1 MIDNL
6 LKEGGGIL
14 RRLPSAAMAIMLAVT
29 LAIPQGLAL
38 ADPAPVSEDVEAFG
52 HANSEAQPVIS
63 ESNTSTEMADKGDGL
78 EQEVTPDQETQPDNP
93 KEENPV
99 SKEPDEDS
107 ESIKNEASDVEE
119 EAEQPVDPL
128 LLASQ
133 APPVMG
139 SIARDLSTIS
149 GTASMVCLNPGPT
162 NDHYNRFGITMP
174 DGQYLIGHCMDYGQA
189 APADGTYNFTGV
201 WDSGARAYNVTL
213 DTTGANKNPGSLAPY
228 PCQRV
233 GNFYW
238 TPKGSVELY
247 KSSTKPDMT
256 NGNPVYSLSGAKY
269 DVYRSND
276 DGYVLTLTTN
286 ASGYASASGL
296 PYGNYYCVESQPP
309 TGFFKDTSRH
319 YFDVSGNAVIRASD
333 VPYDDPVGALLHK
346 ADPLTGGTAQGG
358 GTLGGA
364 EFTVKYYA
372 GYYSSDPAAQGISP
386 MRTWVMR
393 TDSDGFCY
401 FDSSY
406 VVSGDPFYIGAAGT
420 PTFPLGT
427 VTVQETKAP
436 EGYVLSSAA
445 RPNDVFVQR
454 ITMSGIEGNPA
465 EVWNEHQFLDDS
477 IRGGVKTTKL
487 DGYYQSATAQ
497 GDGTMQGA
505 TFAIKNASENPVV
518 VGGVTYEPGKDVATI
533 TSGADGVAQT
543 ASDLLPYGTYE
554 LRETVPPEGYLL
566 SDEVWRFEIREDGVV
581 VEATTEQ
588 SIDNQ
593 VIRGGVK
600 TAKLDHQ
607 SQTSVPQGSAS
618 VEGAVF
624 AIKSVSANPVLVD
637 GIVYEPGKD
646 VATITSGADGVA
658 QTASDL
664 LPYGTY
670 ELRETVPP
678 EGYLLSDEVWRFEI
692 REDGKVV
699 EATTEQA
706 IDDQVK
712 AAECFIIKVG
722 TKIGDDVTEG
732 DKADAIPLPGVEFSI
747 YASKDFV
754 DNGDGTYTVRDGAAP
769 YATIVTDENGIA
781 DTSYN
786 PRPDDQHGALPYDDY
801 LVIETGPKPN
811 YDPIEPFTFSARED
825 KKVYHFF
832 ANNTYVT
839 AGVELVKVD
848 AESGLPVLVAGT
860 QLQVLDASKTP
871 IVWHETYPEAIS
883 YDTLTVGDTGRV
895 YLPQKLNA
903 GSYYLREVSAPE
915 GYLLGHADVPFT
927 VSTTT
932 DWDDP
937 LVVEYANMPQKGSV
951 KAMKVD
957 AETGEP
963 VPAAGIEFDLVAAS
977 DIKTGDGV
985 VHVPAGEIAAHIVTA
1000 ADGTATAEDL
1010 YLGSYRI
1017 VETLAPDGYVLNGE
1031 PVDVTLSYAGQ
1042 EVEAAYAE
1050 SEFGD
1055 VPQKGIIEAHKVDA
1069 ESGLPV
1075 AVPGIEFR
1083 VTAAADVVTPDGTVR
1098 AHEGD
1103 VVAEVVTGDDG
1114 KAETPELYLGRYE
1127 VEETLAPDGY
1137 VLNGEPVDVTLSYAG
1152 QEVAVTRAGAVVED
1166 APQKGVIE
1174 IVKTDEADG
1183 RAVPGAV
1190 YEVTAAADI
1199 VTPDGTVHASSGDV
1213 VATVTTGD
1221 DGKAETDELYLGDY
1235 NVRET
1240 ATPDGWA
1247 IDHETHMV
1255 ELSYAGQEVKV
1266 TRTVLETADAPTT
1279 FILLKKAELIDG
1291 ELVDY
1296 AGSEWHVWA
1305 EDAAGEIAYDA
1316 TATTGEDGNFVL
1328 ERIPHGD
1335 GLAYYCQETKTGD
1348 DYILDPEVYEFSVD
1362 EEGLIAGEPA
1372 YVFLNTNYHKRIIE
1386 AHKVDQDTGEPVG
1399 KTGFGLYRWI
1409 GEGEPDPTFG
1419 GRQGFHG
1426 VFADD
1431 PDGEV
1436 DGSLW
1441 EMVAEGTTDDMGAVI
1456 FEGLEFGWYMMVEAV
1471 PNPDYAEW
1479 WESAG
1484 STWGRY
1490 LFKADKDSD
1499 VRQTQTYG
1507 NMAISLECNVSKATI
1522 DRTSAAFQS
1531 DERAPVRVDN
1541 VGKER
1546 YRYDVAFDAGSTN
1559 VRADQ
1564 YAVVDPCEFVNLG
1577 IRLDTL
1583 VTPAAYGD
1591 TDGLVNVWYRTN
1603 MTDTSAVY
1611 STASATAGNPPNQM
1625 ADGTDRIGTVG
1636 WRLWREGV
1644 AAGARTRLDV
1654 DGLGLAAGEYVTGIM
1669 LEYGSVEVGFR
1680 TLQDMSYLVY
1690 ATEPLDNSNGE
1701 VVIPNSVTSHITR
1714 NWRDGQ
1720 GLYDDAHDNVIT
1732 RVIDTF
1738 GFASSY
1744 HGFSTGTAGNGG
1756 ALTATGD
1763 RVPALEG
1770 VAMLLAAVAAV
1781 LLGIWATRR
1790 EEGEGA

>member
-1 MIDNL
+1 M
-6 LKEGGGIL
+6 
-14 RRLPSAAMAIMLAVT
+14 
-29 LAIPQGLAL
+29 
-38 ADPAPVSEDVEAFG
+38 
-52 HANSEAQPVIS
+52 
-63 ESNTSTEMADKGDGL
+63 
-78 EQEVTPDQETQPDNP
+78 
-93 KEENPV
+93 
-99 SKEPDEDS
+99 
-107 ESIKNEASDVEE
+107 
-119 EAEQPVDPL
+119 
-128 LLASQ
+128 
-133 APPVMG
+133 
-139 SIARDLSTIS
+139 
-149 GTASMVCLNPGPT
+149 
-162 NDHYNRFGITMP
+162 
-174 DGQYLIGHCMDYGQA
+174 
-189 APADGTYNFTGV
+189 
-201 WDSGARAYNVTL
+201 
-213 DTTGANKNPGSLAPY
+213 
-228 PCQRV
+228 
-233 GNFYW
+233 
-238 TPKGSVELY
+238 
-247 KSSTKPDMT
+247 
-256 NGNPVYSLSGAKY
+256 
-269 DVYRSND
+269 
-276 DGYVLTLTTN
+276 
-286 ASGYASASGL
+286 
-296 PYGNYYCVESQPP
+296 
-309 TGFFKDTSRH
+309 
-319 YFDVSGNAVIRASD
+319 
-333 VPYDDPVGALLHK
+333 
-346 ADPLTGGTAQGG
+346 
-358 GTLGGA
+358 
-364 EFTVKYYA
+364 
-372 GYYSSDPAAQGISP
+372 
-386 MRTWVMR
+386 
-393 TDSDGFCY
+393 
-401 FDSSY
+401 
-406 VVSGDPFYIGAAGT
+406 
-420 PTFPLGT
+420 
-427 VTVQETKAP
+427 
-436 EGYVLSSAA
+436 
-445 RPNDVFVQR
+445 
-454 ITMSGIEGNPA
+454 
-465 EVWNEHQFLDDS
+465 
-477 IRGGVKTTKL
+477 
-487 DGYYQSATAQ
+487 
-497 GDGTMQGA
+497 
-505 TFAIKNASENPVV
+505 
-518 VGGVTYEPGKDVATI
+518 
-533 TSGADGVAQT
+533 
-543 ASDLLPYGTYE
+543 
-554 LRETVPPEGYLL
+554 
-566 SDEVWRFEIREDGVV
+566 V

-1042 EVEAAYAE
+1042 EV
-1050 SEFGD
+1050 
-1055 VPQKGIIEAHKVDA
+1055 
-1069 ESGLPV
+1069 
-1075 AVPGIEFR
+1075 
-1083 VTAAADVVTPDGTVR
+1083 
-1098 AHEGD
+1098 
-1103 VVAEVVTGDDG
+1103 
-1114 KAETPELYLGRYE
+1114 
-1127 VEETLAPDGY
+1127 
-1137 VLNGEPVDVTLSYAG
+1137 
-1152 QEVAVTRAGAVVED
+1152 AVTRAGAVVED

-1316 TATTGEDGNFVL
+1316 TATTGEDGSFVL

>member
-1 MIDNL
+1 M
-6 LKEGGGIL
+6 
-14 RRLPSAAMAIMLAVT
+14 
-29 LAIPQGLAL
+29 
-38 ADPAPVSEDVEAFG
+38 
-52 HANSEAQPVIS
+52 
-63 ESNTSTEMADKGDGL
+63 
-78 EQEVTPDQETQPDNP
+78 
-93 KEENPV
+93 

-213 DTTGANKNPGSLAPY
+213 DTAGANKNPGSLAPY

-296 PYGNYYCVESQPP
+296 PYGSYYCVESQPP

-319 YFDVSGNAVIRASD
+319 YFDVSGNAVIRVSD

-505 TFAIKNASENPVV
+505 TFAIKNASGNPVV
-518 VGGVTYEPGKDVATI
+518 VGGVT
-533 TSGADGVAQT
+533 
-543 ASDLLPYGTYE
+543 
-554 LRETVPPEGYLL
+554 
-566 SDEVWRFEIREDGVV
+566 
-581 VEATTEQ
+581 
-588 SIDNQ
+588 
-593 VIRGGVK
+593 
-600 TAKLDHQ
+600 
-607 SQTSVPQGSAS
+607 
-618 VEGAVF
+618 
-624 AIKSVSANPVLVD
+624 
-637 GIVYEPGKD
+637 YEPGKD

-937 LVVEYANMPQKGSV
+937 LVVEYSNMPQKGSV

-1017 VETLAPDGYVLNGE
+1017 VETLAPEGYVLNGE

-1055 VPQKGIIEAHKVDA
+1055 VPQKGVIDVTKVDA

-1083 VTAAADVVTPDGTVR
+1083 VTAADDVVTPDGTVR

-1137 VLNGEPVDVTLSYAG
+1137 VLNTEPVEVELSYAG

-1221 DGKAETDELYLGDY
+1221 DGRAETDELYLGDY

-1305 EDAAGEIAYDA
+1305 EDATGEIAYDA
-1316 TATTGEDGNFVL
+1316 TATTGEDGSFVL

-1372 YVFLNTNYHKRIIE
+1372 YVLLNTNYHKRIIE
-1386 AHKVDQDTGEPVG
+1386 AHKVDQDTGAPVG

-1426 VFADD
+1426 VFAED

-1456 FEGLEFGWYMMVEAV
+1456 FEGLEFGWYMMVEVV

-1546 YRYDVAFDAGSTN
+1546 YRYDVAFDSGSTN

-1744 HGFSTGTAGNGG
+1744 HGISTGTAGNGG

>member
-213 DTTGANKNPGSLAPY
+213 DTAGANKNPGSLAPY

-296 PYGNYYCVESQPP
+296 PYGSYYCVESQPP

-505 TFAIKNASENPVV
+505 TFAIKNASGNPVV
-518 VGGVTYEPGKDVATI
+518 VGGVT
-533 TSGADGVAQT
+533 
-543 ASDLLPYGTYE
+543 
-554 LRETVPPEGYLL
+554 
-566 SDEVWRFEIREDGVV
+566 
-581 VEATTEQ
+581 
-588 SIDNQ
+588 
-593 VIRGGVK
+593 
-600 TAKLDHQ
+600 
-607 SQTSVPQGSAS
+607 
-618 VEGAVF
+618 
-624 AIKSVSANPVLVD
+624 
-637 GIVYEPGKD
+637 YEPGKD

-937 LVVEYANMPQKGSV
+937 LVVEYSNMPQKGSV

-1017 VETLAPDGYVLNGE
+1017 VETLAPEGYVLNGE

-1137 VLNGEPVDVTLSYAG
+1137 VLNTEPVEVELSYAG

-1221 DGKAETDELYLGDY
+1221 DGRAETDELYLGDY

-1305 EDAAGEIAYDA
+1305 EDATGEIAYDA
-1316 TATTGEDGNFVL
+1316 TATTGEDGSFVL

-1372 YVFLNTNYHKRIIE
+1372 YVLLNTNYHKRIIE
-1386 AHKVDQDTGEPVG
+1386 AHKVDQDTGAPVG

-1426 VFADD
+1426 VFAED

-1546 YRYDVAFDAGSTN
+1546 YRYDVAFDSGSTN

>member
-454 ITMSGIEGNPA
+454 LTMSGIEGNPA

-1017 VETLAPDGYVLNGE
+1017 VETLAPE
-1031 PVDVTLSYAGQ
+1031 
-1042 EVEAAYAE
+1042 
-1050 SEFGD
+1050 
-1055 VPQKGIIEAHKVDA
+1055 
-1069 ESGLPV
+1069 
-1075 AVPGIEFR
+1075 
-1083 VTAAADVVTPDGTVR
+1083 
-1098 AHEGD
+1098 
-1103 VVAEVVTGDDG
+1103 
-1114 KAETPELYLGRYE
+1114 
-1127 VEETLAPDGY
+1127 GY

-1316 TATTGEDGNFVL
+1316 TATTGEDGSFVL

>member
-1 MIDNL
+1 
-6 LKEGGGIL
+6 
-14 RRLPSAAMAIMLAVT
+14 
-29 LAIPQGLAL
+29 
-38 ADPAPVSEDVEAFG
+38 
-52 HANSEAQPVIS
+52 
-63 ESNTSTEMADKGDGL
+63 
-78 EQEVTPDQETQPDNP
+78 
-93 KEENPV
+93 
-99 SKEPDEDS
+99 
-107 ESIKNEASDVEE
+107 
-119 EAEQPVDPL
+119 
-128 LLASQ
+128 
-133 APPVMG
+133 
-139 SIARDLSTIS
+139 
-149 GTASMVCLNPGPT
+149 
-162 NDHYNRFGITMP
+162 
-174 DGQYLIGHCMDYGQA
+174 
-189 APADGTYNFTGV
+189 
-201 WDSGARAYNVTL
+201 
-213 DTTGANKNPGSLAPY
+213 
-228 PCQRV
+228 
-233 GNFYW
+233 
-238 TPKGSVELY
+238 
-247 KSSTKPDMT
+247 
-256 NGNPVYSLSGAKY
+256 
-269 DVYRSND
+269 
-276 DGYVLTLTTN
+276 
-286 ASGYASASGL
+286 
-296 PYGNYYCVESQPP
+296 
-309 TGFFKDTSRH
+309 
-319 YFDVSGNAVIRASD
+319 
-333 VPYDDPVGALLHK
+333 
-346 ADPLTGGTAQGG
+346 
-358 GTLGGA
+358 
-364 EFTVKYYA
+364 
-372 GYYSSDPAAQGISP
+372 

-518 VGGVTYEPGKDVATI
+518 VGGVT
-533 TSGADGVAQT
+533 
-543 ASDLLPYGTYE
+543 
-554 LRETVPPEGYLL
+554 
-566 SDEVWRFEIREDGVV
+566 
-581 VEATTEQ
+581 
-588 SIDNQ
+588 
-593 VIRGGVK
+593 
-600 TAKLDHQ
+600 
-607 SQTSVPQGSAS
+607 
-618 VEGAVF
+618 
-624 AIKSVSANPVLVD
+624 
-637 GIVYEPGKD
+637 YEPGKD

-1042 EVEAAYAE
+1042 EV
-1050 SEFGD
+1050 
-1055 VPQKGIIEAHKVDA
+1055 
-1069 ESGLPV
+1069 
-1075 AVPGIEFR
+1075 
-1083 VTAAADVVTPDGTVR
+1083 
-1098 AHEGD
+1098 
-1103 VVAEVVTGDDG
+1103 
-1114 KAETPELYLGRYE
+1114 
-1127 VEETLAPDGY
+1127 
-1137 VLNGEPVDVTLSYAG
+1137 
-1152 QEVAVTRAGAVVED
+1152 AVTRAGAVVED

-1316 TATTGEDGNFVL
+1316 TATTGEDGSFVL

>member
-213 DTTGANKNPGSLAPY
+213 DTAGANKNPGSLAPY

-296 PYGNYYCVESQPP
+296 PYGSYYCVESQPP

-319 YFDVSGNAVIRASD
+319 YFDVSGNAVIRVSD

-505 TFAIKNASENPVV
+505 TFAIKNASGNPVV

-566 SDEVWRFEIREDGVV
+566 SDEVWRFEIREDGV
-581 VEATTEQ
+581 
-588 SIDNQ
+588 
-593 VIRGGVK
+593 
-600 TAKLDHQ
+600 
-607 SQTSVPQGSAS
+607 
-618 VEGAVF
+618 
-624 AIKSVSANPVLVD
+624 
-637 GIVYEPGKD
+637 
-646 VATITSGADGVA
+646 
-658 QTASDL
+658 
-664 LPYGTY
+664 
-670 ELRETVPP
+670 
-678 EGYLLSDEVWRFEI
+678 
-692 REDGKVV
+692 VV

-937 LVVEYANMPQKGSV
+937 LVVEYSNMPQKGSV

-1017 VETLAPDGYVLNGE
+1017 VETLAPEGYVLNGE

-1055 VPQKGIIEAHKVDA
+1055 VPQKGVIDVTKVDA

-1083 VTAAADVVTPDGTVR
+1083 VTAADDVVTPDGTVR

-1137 VLNGEPVDVTLSYAG
+1137 VLNTEPVEVELSYAG

-1221 DGKAETDELYLGDY
+1221 DGRAETDELYLGDY

-1305 EDAAGEIAYDA
+1305 EDATGEIAYDA
-1316 TATTGEDGNFVL
+1316 TATTGEDGSFVL

-1372 YVFLNTNYHKRIIE
+1372 YVLLNTNYHKRIIE
-1386 AHKVDQDTGEPVG
+1386 AHKVDQDTGAPVG

-1426 VFADD
+1426 VFAED

-1456 FEGLEFGWYMMVEAV
+1456 FEGLEFGWYMMVEVV

-1546 YRYDVAFDAGSTN
+1546 YRYDVAFDSGSTN

-1744 HGFSTGTAGNGG
+1744 HGISTGTAGNGG

>member
-296 PYGNYYCVESQPP
+296 PYGSYYCVESQPP

-518 VGGVTYEPGKDVATI
+518 VGGVT
-533 TSGADGVAQT
+533 
-543 ASDLLPYGTYE
+543 
-554 LRETVPPEGYLL
+554 
-566 SDEVWRFEIREDGVV
+566 
-581 VEATTEQ
+581 
-588 SIDNQ
+588 
-593 VIRGGVK
+593 
-600 TAKLDHQ
+600 
-607 SQTSVPQGSAS
+607 
-618 VEGAVF
+618 
-624 AIKSVSANPVLVD
+624 
-637 GIVYEPGKD
+637 YEPGKD

-1017 VETLAPDGYVLNGE
+1017 VETLAPEGYVLNGE

-1137 VLNGEPVDVTLSYAG
+1137 VLNTEPVDVTLSYAG

-1235 NVRET
+1235 NVLET

-1316 TATTGEDGNFVL
+1316 TATTGEDGSFVL
-1328 ERIPHGD
+1328 ERIPQGD

-1426 VFADD
+1426 VFAED

-1546 YRYDVAFDAGSTN
+1546 YRYDVAFDSGSTN

>member
-1 MIDNL
+1 M
-6 LKEGGGIL
+6 
-14 RRLPSAAMAIMLAVT
+14 
-29 LAIPQGLAL
+29 
-38 ADPAPVSEDVEAFG
+38 
-52 HANSEAQPVIS
+52 
-63 ESNTSTEMADKGDGL
+63 
-78 EQEVTPDQETQPDNP
+78 
-93 KEENPV
+93 
-99 SKEPDEDS
+99 
-107 ESIKNEASDVEE
+107 
-119 EAEQPVDPL
+119 
-128 LLASQ
+128 
-133 APPVMG
+133 
-139 SIARDLSTIS
+139 
-149 GTASMVCLNPGPT
+149 
-162 NDHYNRFGITMP
+162 
-174 DGQYLIGHCMDYGQA
+174 
-189 APADGTYNFTGV
+189 
-201 WDSGARAYNVTL
+201 
-213 DTTGANKNPGSLAPY
+213 
-228 PCQRV
+228 
-233 GNFYW
+233 
-238 TPKGSVELY
+238 
-247 KSSTKPDMT
+247 
-256 NGNPVYSLSGAKY
+256 
-269 DVYRSND
+269 
-276 DGYVLTLTTN
+276 
-286 ASGYASASGL
+286 
-296 PYGNYYCVESQPP
+296 
-309 TGFFKDTSRH
+309 
-319 YFDVSGNAVIRASD
+319 
-333 VPYDDPVGALLHK
+333 
-346 ADPLTGGTAQGG
+346 
-358 GTLGGA
+358 
-364 EFTVKYYA
+364 
-372 GYYSSDPAAQGISP
+372 
-386 MRTWVMR
+386 
-393 TDSDGFCY
+393 
-401 FDSSY
+401 
-406 VVSGDPFYIGAAGT
+406 
-420 PTFPLGT
+420 
-427 VTVQETKAP
+427 
-436 EGYVLSSAA
+436 
-445 RPNDVFVQR
+445 
-454 ITMSGIEGNPA
+454 
-465 EVWNEHQFLDDS
+465 
-477 IRGGVKTTKL
+477 
-487 DGYYQSATAQ
+487 
-497 GDGTMQGA
+497 
-505 TFAIKNASENPVV
+505 
-518 VGGVTYEPGKDVATI
+518 
-533 TSGADGVAQT
+533 
-543 ASDLLPYGTYE
+543 
-554 LRETVPPEGYLL
+554 
-566 SDEVWRFEIREDGVV
+566 V

-1042 EVEAAYAE
+1042 EV
-1050 SEFGD
+1050 
-1055 VPQKGIIEAHKVDA
+1055 
-1069 ESGLPV
+1069 
-1075 AVPGIEFR
+1075 
-1083 VTAAADVVTPDGTVR
+1083 
-1098 AHEGD
+1098 
-1103 VVAEVVTGDDG
+1103 
-1114 KAETPELYLGRYE
+1114 
-1127 VEETLAPDGY
+1127 
-1137 VLNGEPVDVTLSYAG
+1137 
-1152 QEVAVTRAGAVVED
+1152 AVTRAGAVVED

-1316 TATTGEDGNFVL
+1316 TATTGEDGSFVL

-1680 TLQDMSYLVY
+1680 TLQDMRYLVY

>member
-566 SDEVWRFEIREDGVV
+566 SDEVWRFEIREDG
-581 VEATTEQ
+581 
-588 SIDNQ
+588 
-593 VIRGGVK
+593 
-600 TAKLDHQ
+600 
-607 SQTSVPQGSAS
+607 
-618 VEGAVF
+618 
-624 AIKSVSANPVLVD
+624 
-637 GIVYEPGKD
+637 
-646 VATITSGADGVA
+646 
-658 QTASDL
+658 
-664 LPYGTY
+664 
-670 ELRETVPP
+670 
-678 EGYLLSDEVWRFEI
+678 
-692 REDGKVV
+692 KVV

-1017 VETLAPDGYVLNGE
+1017 VETLAPEGYVLNGE

-1075 AVPGIEFR
+1075 AGPGIEFR

-1316 TATTGEDGNFVL
+1316 TATTGEDGSFVL

>member
-566 SDEVWRFEIREDGVV
+566 SDEVWRFEIREDG
-581 VEATTEQ
+581 
-588 SIDNQ
+588 
-593 VIRGGVK
+593 
-600 TAKLDHQ
+600 
-607 SQTSVPQGSAS
+607 
-618 VEGAVF
+618 
-624 AIKSVSANPVLVD
+624 
-637 GIVYEPGKD
+637 
-646 VATITSGADGVA
+646 
-658 QTASDL
+658 
-664 LPYGTY
+664 
-670 ELRETVPP
+670 
-678 EGYLLSDEVWRFEI
+678 
-692 REDGKVV
+692 KVV
-699 EATTEQA
+699 EAPTEQA

-1017 VETLAPDGYVLNGE
+1017 VETLAPEGYVLNGE

-1316 TATTGEDGNFVL
+1316 TATTGEDGSFVL

>member
-38 ADPAPVSEDVEAFG
+38 ADPAPVSEDVEACG

-566 SDEVWRFEIREDGVV
+566 SDEVWRFEIREDG
-581 VEATTEQ
+581 
-588 SIDNQ
+588 
-593 VIRGGVK
+593 
-600 TAKLDHQ
+600 
-607 SQTSVPQGSAS
+607 
-618 VEGAVF
+618 
-624 AIKSVSANPVLVD
+624 
-637 GIVYEPGKD
+637 
-646 VATITSGADGVA
+646 
-658 QTASDL
+658 
-664 LPYGTY
+664 
-670 ELRETVPP
+670 
-678 EGYLLSDEVWRFEI
+678 
-692 REDGKVV
+692 KVV

-1017 VETLAPDGYVLNGE
+1017 VETLAPE
-1031 PVDVTLSYAGQ
+1031 
-1042 EVEAAYAE
+1042 
-1050 SEFGD
+1050 
-1055 VPQKGIIEAHKVDA
+1055 
-1069 ESGLPV
+1069 
-1075 AVPGIEFR
+1075 
-1083 VTAAADVVTPDGTVR
+1083 
-1098 AHEGD
+1098 
-1103 VVAEVVTGDDG
+1103 
-1114 KAETPELYLGRYE
+1114 
-1127 VEETLAPDGY
+1127 GY

-1316 TATTGEDGNFVL
+1316 TATTGEDGSFVL

>member
-566 SDEVWRFEIREDGVV
+566 SDEVWRFEIREDG
-581 VEATTEQ
+581 
-588 SIDNQ
+588 
-593 VIRGGVK
+593 
-600 TAKLDHQ
+600 
-607 SQTSVPQGSAS
+607 
-618 VEGAVF
+618 
-624 AIKSVSANPVLVD
+624 
-637 GIVYEPGKD
+637 
-646 VATITSGADGVA
+646 
-658 QTASDL
+658 
-664 LPYGTY
+664 
-670 ELRETVPP
+670 
-678 EGYLLSDEVWRFEI
+678 
-692 REDGKVV
+692 KVV

-769 YATIVTDENGIA
+769 YATIVTDDNGIA

-1017 VETLAPDGYVLNGE
+1017 VETLAPEGYVLNGE

-1316 TATTGEDGNFVL
+1316 TATTGEDGSFVL

>member
-566 SDEVWRFEIREDGVV
+566 SDEVWRFEIREDG
-581 VEATTEQ
+581 
-588 SIDNQ
+588 
-593 VIRGGVK
+593 
-600 TAKLDHQ
+600 
-607 SQTSVPQGSAS
+607 
-618 VEGAVF
+618 
-624 AIKSVSANPVLVD
+624 
-637 GIVYEPGKD
+637 
-646 VATITSGADGVA
+646 
-658 QTASDL
+658 
-664 LPYGTY
+664 
-670 ELRETVPP
+670 
-678 EGYLLSDEVWRFEI
+678 
-692 REDGKVV
+692 KVV

-937 LVVEYANMPQKGSV
+937 LVVEYANMPQKGCV

-1017 VETLAPDGYVLNGE
+1017 VETLAPEGYVLNGE

-1316 TATTGEDGNFVL
+1316 TATTGEDGSFVL

>member
-1017 VETLAPDGYVLNGE
+1017 VETLAPE
-1031 PVDVTLSYAGQ
+1031 
-1042 EVEAAYAE
+1042 
-1050 SEFGD
+1050 
-1055 VPQKGIIEAHKVDA
+1055 
-1069 ESGLPV
+1069 
-1075 AVPGIEFR
+1075 
-1083 VTAAADVVTPDGTVR
+1083 
-1098 AHEGD
+1098 
-1103 VVAEVVTGDDG
+1103 
-1114 KAETPELYLGRYE
+1114 
-1127 VEETLAPDGY
+1127 GY

-1316 TATTGEDGNFVL
+1316 TATTGEDGSFVL

-1701 VVIPNSVTSHITR
+1701 VIIPNSVTSHITR

>member
-1 MIDNL
+1 
-6 LKEGGGIL
+6 
-14 RRLPSAAMAIMLAVT
+14 
-29 LAIPQGLAL
+29 
-38 ADPAPVSEDVEAFG
+38 
-52 HANSEAQPVIS
+52 
-63 ESNTSTEMADKGDGL
+63 
-78 EQEVTPDQETQPDNP
+78 
-93 KEENPV
+93 
-99 SKEPDEDS
+99 
-107 ESIKNEASDVEE
+107 
-119 EAEQPVDPL
+119 
-128 LLASQ
+128 
-133 APPVMG
+133 
-139 SIARDLSTIS
+139 
-149 GTASMVCLNPGPT
+149 
-162 NDHYNRFGITMP
+162 
-174 DGQYLIGHCMDYGQA
+174 
-189 APADGTYNFTGV
+189 
-201 WDSGARAYNVTL
+201 
-213 DTTGANKNPGSLAPY
+213 
-228 PCQRV
+228 
-233 GNFYW
+233 
-238 TPKGSVELY
+238 
-247 KSSTKPDMT
+247 
-256 NGNPVYSLSGAKY
+256 
-269 DVYRSND
+269 
-276 DGYVLTLTTN
+276 
-286 ASGYASASGL
+286 
-296 PYGNYYCVESQPP
+296 
-309 TGFFKDTSRH
+309 
-319 YFDVSGNAVIRASD
+319 
-333 VPYDDPVGALLHK
+333 
-346 ADPLTGGTAQGG
+346 
-358 GTLGGA
+358 
-364 EFTVKYYA
+364 
-372 GYYSSDPAAQGISP
+372 

-518 VGGVTYEPGKDVATI
+518 VGGVT
-533 TSGADGVAQT
+533 
-543 ASDLLPYGTYE
+543 
-554 LRETVPPEGYLL
+554 
-566 SDEVWRFEIREDGVV
+566 
-581 VEATTEQ
+581 
-588 SIDNQ
+588 
-593 VIRGGVK
+593 
-600 TAKLDHQ
+600 
-607 SQTSVPQGSAS
+607 
-618 VEGAVF
+618 
-624 AIKSVSANPVLVD
+624 
-637 GIVYEPGKD
+637 YEPGKD

-1075 AVPGIEFR
+1075 AVPG
-1083 VTAAADVVTPDGTVR
+1083 
-1098 AHEGD
+1098 
-1103 VVAEVVTGDDG
+1103 
-1114 KAETPELYLGRYE
+1114 
-1127 VEETLAPDGY
+1127 
-1137 VLNGEPVDVTLSYAG
+1137 
-1152 QEVAVTRAGAVVED
+1152 
-1166 APQKGVIE
+1166 
-1174 IVKTDEADG
+1174 
-1183 RAVPGAV
+1183 AV

-1316 TATTGEDGNFVL
+1316 TATTGEDGSFVL

>member
-213 DTTGANKNPGSLAPY
+213 DTAGANKNPGSLAPY

-296 PYGNYYCVESQPP
+296 PYGSYYCVESQPP

-505 TFAIKNASENPVV
+505 TFAIKNASGNPVV
-518 VGGVTYEPGKDVATI
+518 VGGVT
-533 TSGADGVAQT
+533 
-543 ASDLLPYGTYE
+543 
-554 LRETVPPEGYLL
+554 
-566 SDEVWRFEIREDGVV
+566 
-581 VEATTEQ
+581 
-588 SIDNQ
+588 
-593 VIRGGVK
+593 
-600 TAKLDHQ
+600 
-607 SQTSVPQGSAS
+607 
-618 VEGAVF
+618 
-624 AIKSVSANPVLVD
+624 
-637 GIVYEPGKD
+637 YEPGKD

-937 LVVEYANMPQKGSV
+937 LVVEYSNMPQKGSV

-1017 VETLAPDGYVLNGE
+1017 VETLAPEGYVLNGE

-1055 VPQKGIIEAHKVDA
+1055 VPQKGVIDVTKVDA

-1083 VTAAADVVTPDGTVR
+1083 VTAADDVVTPDGTVR

-1305 EDAAGEIAYDA
+1305 EDATGEIAYDA
-1316 TATTGEDGNFVL
+1316 TATTGEDGSFVL

-1426 VFADD
+1426 VFAED

-1456 FEGLEFGWYMMVEAV
+1456 FEGLEFGWYMMVEVV

-1546 YRYDVAFDAGSTN
+1546 YRYDVAFDSGSTN

-1744 HGFSTGTAGNGG
+1744 HGISTGTAGNGG

>member
-566 SDEVWRFEIREDGVV
+566 SDEVWRFEIREDG
-581 VEATTEQ
+581 
-588 SIDNQ
+588 
-593 VIRGGVK
+593 
-600 TAKLDHQ
+600 
-607 SQTSVPQGSAS
+607 
-618 VEGAVF
+618 
-624 AIKSVSANPVLVD
+624 
-637 GIVYEPGKD
+637 
-646 VATITSGADGVA
+646 
-658 QTASDL
+658 
-664 LPYGTY
+664 
-670 ELRETVPP
+670 
-678 EGYLLSDEVWRFEI
+678 
-692 REDGKVV
+692 KVV

-1017 VETLAPDGYVLNGE
+1017 VETLAPEGYVLNGE

-1221 DGKAETDELYLGDY
+1221 DGKAEPDELYLGDY

-1316 TATTGEDGNFVL
+1316 TATTGEDGSFVL

-1583 VTPAAYGD
+1583 VTPAA
-1591 TDGLVNVWYRTN
+1591 L
-1603 MTDTSAVY
+1603 
-1611 STASATAGNPPNQM
+1611 
-1625 ADGTDRIGTVG
+1625 
-1636 WRLWREGV
+1636 
-1644 AAGARTRLDV
+1644 
-1654 DGLGLAAGEYVTGIM
+1654 
-1669 LEYGSVEVGFR
+1669 
-1680 TLQDMSYLVY
+1680 
-1690 ATEPLDNSNGE
+1690 
-1701 VVIPNSVTSHITR
+1701 
-1714 NWRDGQ
+1714 
-1720 GLYDDAHDNVIT
+1720 
-1732 RVIDTF
+1732 
-1738 GFASSY
+1738 
-1744 HGFSTGTAGNGG
+1744 
-1756 ALTATGD
+1756 
-1763 RVPALEG
+1763 
-1770 VAMLLAAVAAV
+1770 
-1781 LLGIWATRR
+1781 
-1790 EEGEGA
+1790 

>member
-518 VGGVTYEPGKDVATI
+518 VGGVT
-533 TSGADGVAQT
+533 
-543 ASDLLPYGTYE
+543 
-554 LRETVPPEGYLL
+554 
-566 SDEVWRFEIREDGVV
+566 
-581 VEATTEQ
+581 
-588 SIDNQ
+588 
-593 VIRGGVK
+593 
-600 TAKLDHQ
+600 
-607 SQTSVPQGSAS
+607 
-618 VEGAVF
+618 
-624 AIKSVSANPVLVD
+624 
-637 GIVYEPGKD
+637 YEPGKD

-1316 TATTGEDGNFVL
+1316 TATTGEDGSFVL

-1335 GLAYYCQETKTGD
+1335 GLAYYCQE
-1348 DYILDPEVYEFSVD
+1348 P
-1362 EEGLIAGEPA
+1362 
-1372 YVFLNTNYHKRIIE
+1372 
-1386 AHKVDQDTGEPVG
+1386 
-1399 KTGFGLYRWI
+1399 
-1409 GEGEPDPTFG
+1409 
-1419 GRQGFHG
+1419 RQ
-1426 VFADD
+1426 A
-1431 PDGEV
+1431 
-1436 DGSLW
+1436 
-1441 EMVAEGTTDDMGAVI
+1441 MTT
-1456 FEGLEFGWYMMVEAV
+1456 
-1471 PNPDYAEW
+1471 
-1479 WESAG
+1479 
-1484 STWGRY
+1484 
-1490 LFKADKDSD
+1490 
-1499 VRQTQTYG
+1499 
-1507 NMAISLECNVSKATI
+1507 
-1522 DRTSAAFQS
+1522 
-1531 DERAPVRVDN
+1531 
-1541 VGKER
+1541 
-1546 YRYDVAFDAGSTN
+1546 
-1559 VRADQ
+1559 
-1564 YAVVDPCEFVNLG
+1564 
-1577 IRLDTL
+1577 
-1583 VTPAAYGD
+1583 
-1591 TDGLVNVWYRTN
+1591 
-1603 MTDTSAVY
+1603 
-1611 STASATAGNPPNQM
+1611 
-1625 ADGTDRIGTVG
+1625 
-1636 WRLWREGV
+1636 
-1644 AAGARTRLDV
+1644 
-1654 DGLGLAAGEYVTGIM
+1654 
-1669 LEYGSVEVGFR
+1669 
-1680 TLQDMSYLVY
+1680 
-1690 ATEPLDNSNGE
+1690 
-1701 VVIPNSVTSHITR
+1701 
-1714 NWRDGQ
+1714 
-1720 GLYDDAHDNVIT
+1720 
-1732 RVIDTF
+1732 
-1738 GFASSY
+1738 SS
-1744 HGFSTGTAGNGG
+1744 
-1756 ALTATGD
+1756 
-1763 RVPALEG
+1763 
-1770 VAMLLAAVAAV
+1770 
-1781 LLGIWATRR
+1781 TRR
-1790 EEGEGA
+1790 FTNSPSTRRA

>member
-566 SDEVWRFEIREDGVV
+566 SDEVWRFEIREDGK
-581 VEATTEQ
+581 
-588 SIDNQ
+588 I
-593 VIRGGVK
+593 
-600 TAKLDHQ
+600 
-607 SQTSVPQGSAS
+607 
-618 VEGAVF
+618 
-624 AIKSVSANPVLVD
+624 
-637 GIVYEPGKD
+637 
-646 VATITSGADGVA
+646 
-658 QTASDL
+658 
-664 LPYGTY
+664 
-670 ELRETVPP
+670 
-678 EGYLLSDEVWRFEI
+678 
-692 REDGKVV
+692 V

-1017 VETLAPDGYVLNGE
+1017 VETLAPEGYVLNGE

-1316 TATTGEDGNFVL
+1316 TATTGEDGSFVL

>member
-566 SDEVWRFEIREDGVV
+566 SDEVWRFEIREDG
-581 VEATTEQ
+581 
-588 SIDNQ
+588 
-593 VIRGGVK
+593 
-600 TAKLDHQ
+600 
-607 SQTSVPQGSAS
+607 
-618 VEGAVF
+618 
-624 AIKSVSANPVLVD
+624 
-637 GIVYEPGKD
+637 
-646 VATITSGADGVA
+646 
-658 QTASDL
+658 
-664 LPYGTY
+664 
-670 ELRETVPP
+670 
-678 EGYLLSDEVWRFEI
+678 
-692 REDGKVV
+692 KVV

-1017 VETLAPDGYVLNGE
+1017 VETLAPE
-1031 PVDVTLSYAGQ
+1031 
-1042 EVEAAYAE
+1042 
-1050 SEFGD
+1050 
-1055 VPQKGIIEAHKVDA
+1055 
-1069 ESGLPV
+1069 
-1075 AVPGIEFR
+1075 
-1083 VTAAADVVTPDGTVR
+1083 
-1098 AHEGD
+1098 
-1103 VVAEVVTGDDG
+1103 
-1114 KAETPELYLGRYE
+1114 
-1127 VEETLAPDGY
+1127 GY

-1316 TATTGEDGNFVL
+1316 TATTGEDGSFVL

-1386 AHKVDQDTGEPVG
+1386 AHKGDQDTGEPVG

-1781 LLGIWATRR
+1781 LLGIWTTRR

>member
-213 DTTGANKNPGSLAPY
+213 DTAGANKNPGSLAPY

-296 PYGNYYCVESQPP
+296 PYGSYYCVESQPP

-505 TFAIKNASENPVV
+505 TFAIKNASGNPVV
-518 VGGVTYEPGKDVATI
+518 VGGVT
-533 TSGADGVAQT
+533 
-543 ASDLLPYGTYE
+543 
-554 LRETVPPEGYLL
+554 
-566 SDEVWRFEIREDGVV
+566 
-581 VEATTEQ
+581 
-588 SIDNQ
+588 
-593 VIRGGVK
+593 
-600 TAKLDHQ
+600 
-607 SQTSVPQGSAS
+607 
-618 VEGAVF
+618 
-624 AIKSVSANPVLVD
+624 
-637 GIVYEPGKD
+637 YEPGKD

-937 LVVEYANMPQKGSV
+937 LVVEYSNMPQKGSV

-1017 VETLAPDGYVLNGE
+1017 VETLAPEGYVLNGE

-1083 VTAAADVVTPDGTVR
+1083 VTAADDVVTPDGTVR

-1137 VLNGEPVDVTLSYAG
+1137 VLNTEPVDVTLSYAG

-1221 DGKAETDELYLGDY
+1221 DGRAETDELYLGDY

-1316 TATTGEDGNFVL
+1316 TATTGEDGSFVL

-1372 YVFLNTNYHKRIIE
+1372 YVLLNTNYHKRIIE

-1426 VFADD
+1426 VFAED

-1456 FEGLEFGWYMMVEAV
+1456 FEGLEFGWYMMVEVV

-1546 YRYDVAFDAGSTN
+1546 YRYDVAFDSGSTN

-1744 HGFSTGTAGNGG
+1744 HGISTGTAGNGG

>member
-1 MIDNL
+1 
-6 LKEGGGIL
+6 
-14 RRLPSAAMAIMLAVT
+14 
-29 LAIPQGLAL
+29 
-38 ADPAPVSEDVEAFG
+38 
-52 HANSEAQPVIS
+52 
-63 ESNTSTEMADKGDGL
+63 
-78 EQEVTPDQETQPDNP
+78 
-93 KEENPV
+93 
-99 SKEPDEDS
+99 
-107 ESIKNEASDVEE
+107 
-119 EAEQPVDPL
+119 
-128 LLASQ
+128 
-133 APPVMG
+133 
-139 SIARDLSTIS
+139 
-149 GTASMVCLNPGPT
+149 
-162 NDHYNRFGITMP
+162 
-174 DGQYLIGHCMDYGQA
+174 
-189 APADGTYNFTGV
+189 
-201 WDSGARAYNVTL
+201 
-213 DTTGANKNPGSLAPY
+213 
-228 PCQRV
+228 
-233 GNFYW
+233 
-238 TPKGSVELY
+238 
-247 KSSTKPDMT
+247 
-256 NGNPVYSLSGAKY
+256 
-269 DVYRSND
+269 
-276 DGYVLTLTTN
+276 
-286 ASGYASASGL
+286 
-296 PYGNYYCVESQPP
+296 
-309 TGFFKDTSRH
+309 
-319 YFDVSGNAVIRASD
+319 
-333 VPYDDPVGALLHK
+333 
-346 ADPLTGGTAQGG
+346 
-358 GTLGGA
+358 
-364 EFTVKYYA
+364 
-372 GYYSSDPAAQGISP
+372 

-518 VGGVTYEPGKDVATI
+518 VGGVT
-533 TSGADGVAQT
+533 
-543 ASDLLPYGTYE
+543 
-554 LRETVPPEGYLL
+554 
-566 SDEVWRFEIREDGVV
+566 
-581 VEATTEQ
+581 
-588 SIDNQ
+588 
-593 VIRGGVK
+593 
-600 TAKLDHQ
+600 
-607 SQTSVPQGSAS
+607 
-618 VEGAVF
+618 
-624 AIKSVSANPVLVD
+624 
-637 GIVYEPGKD
+637 YEPGKD

-1017 VETLAPDGYVLNGE
+1017 VETLAPEGYVLNGE

-1103 VVAEVVTGDDG
+1103 VVAEVV
-1114 KAETPELYLGRYE
+1114 
-1127 VEETLAPDGY
+1127 
-1137 VLNGEPVDVTLSYAG
+1137 
-1152 QEVAVTRAGAVVED
+1152 
-1166 APQKGVIE
+1166 
-1174 IVKTDEADG
+1174 
-1183 RAVPGAV
+1183 
-1190 YEVTAAADI
+1190 
-1199 VTPDGTVHASSGDV
+1199 
-1213 VATVTTGD
+1213 TGD

-1316 TATTGEDGNFVL
+1316 TATTGEDGSFVL

-1456 FEGLEFGWYMMVEAV
+1456 FEGLEFGWYMMAEAV

>member
-296 PYGNYYCVESQPP
+296 PYGSYYCVESQPP

-518 VGGVTYEPGKDVATI
+518 VGGVT
-533 TSGADGVAQT
+533 
-543 ASDLLPYGTYE
+543 
-554 LRETVPPEGYLL
+554 
-566 SDEVWRFEIREDGVV
+566 
-581 VEATTEQ
+581 
-588 SIDNQ
+588 
-593 VIRGGVK
+593 
-600 TAKLDHQ
+600 
-607 SQTSVPQGSAS
+607 
-618 VEGAVF
+618 
-624 AIKSVSANPVLVD
+624 
-637 GIVYEPGKD
+637 YEPGKD

-1017 VETLAPDGYVLNGE
+1017 VETLAPEGYVLNGE

-1316 TATTGEDGNFVL
+1316 TATTGEDGSFVL

-1426 VFADD
+1426 VFAED

>member
-1 MIDNL
+1 
-6 LKEGGGIL
+6 
-14 RRLPSAAMAIMLAVT
+14 
-29 LAIPQGLAL
+29 
-38 ADPAPVSEDVEAFG
+38 
-52 HANSEAQPVIS
+52 
-63 ESNTSTEMADKGDGL
+63 
-78 EQEVTPDQETQPDNP
+78 
-93 KEENPV
+93 
-99 SKEPDEDS
+99 
-107 ESIKNEASDVEE
+107 
-119 EAEQPVDPL
+119 
-128 LLASQ
+128 
-133 APPVMG
+133 
-139 SIARDLSTIS
+139 
-149 GTASMVCLNPGPT
+149 
-162 NDHYNRFGITMP
+162 
-174 DGQYLIGHCMDYGQA
+174 
-189 APADGTYNFTGV
+189 
-201 WDSGARAYNVTL
+201 
-213 DTTGANKNPGSLAPY
+213 
-228 PCQRV
+228 
-233 GNFYW
+233 
-238 TPKGSVELY
+238 
-247 KSSTKPDMT
+247 
-256 NGNPVYSLSGAKY
+256 
-269 DVYRSND
+269 
-276 DGYVLTLTTN
+276 
-286 ASGYASASGL
+286 
-296 PYGNYYCVESQPP
+296 
-309 TGFFKDTSRH
+309 
-319 YFDVSGNAVIRASD
+319 
-333 VPYDDPVGALLHK
+333 
-346 ADPLTGGTAQGG
+346 
-358 GTLGGA
+358 
-364 EFTVKYYA
+364 
-372 GYYSSDPAAQGISP
+372 

-518 VGGVTYEPGKDVATI
+518 VGGVT
-533 TSGADGVAQT
+533 
-543 ASDLLPYGTYE
+543 
-554 LRETVPPEGYLL
+554 
-566 SDEVWRFEIREDGVV
+566 
-581 VEATTEQ
+581 
-588 SIDNQ
+588 
-593 VIRGGVK
+593 
-600 TAKLDHQ
+600 
-607 SQTSVPQGSAS
+607 
-618 VEGAVF
+618 
-624 AIKSVSANPVLVD
+624 
-637 GIVYEPGKD
+637 YEPGKD

-1017 VETLAPDGYVLNGE
+1017 VETLAPEGYVLNGE

-1316 TATTGEDGNFVL
+1316 TATTGEDGSFVL

-1531 DERAPVRVDN
+1531 ERAPVRVDN

>member
-309 TGFFKDTSRH
+309 MGFFKDTSRH

-518 VGGVTYEPGKDVATI
+518 VGGVT
-533 TSGADGVAQT
+533 
-543 ASDLLPYGTYE
+543 
-554 LRETVPPEGYLL
+554 
-566 SDEVWRFEIREDGVV
+566 
-581 VEATTEQ
+581 
-588 SIDNQ
+588 
-593 VIRGGVK
+593 
-600 TAKLDHQ
+600 
-607 SQTSVPQGSAS
+607 
-618 VEGAVF
+618 
-624 AIKSVSANPVLVD
+624 
-637 GIVYEPGKD
+637 YEPGKD

-1017 VETLAPDGYVLNGE
+1017 VETLAPEGYVLNGE

-1316 TATTGEDGNFVL
+1316 TATTGEDGSFVL

>member
-1042 EVEAAYAE
+1042 EV
-1050 SEFGD
+1050 
-1055 VPQKGIIEAHKVDA
+1055 
-1069 ESGLPV
+1069 
-1075 AVPGIEFR
+1075 
-1083 VTAAADVVTPDGTVR
+1083 
-1098 AHEGD
+1098 
-1103 VVAEVVTGDDG
+1103 
-1114 KAETPELYLGRYE
+1114 
-1127 VEETLAPDGY
+1127 
-1137 VLNGEPVDVTLSYAG
+1137 
-1152 QEVAVTRAGAVVED
+1152 AVTRAGAVVED

-1316 TATTGEDGNFVL
+1316 TATTGEDGSFVL

>member
-518 VGGVTYEPGKDVATI
+518 VGGVT
-533 TSGADGVAQT
+533 
-543 ASDLLPYGTYE
+543 
-554 LRETVPPEGYLL
+554 
-566 SDEVWRFEIREDGVV
+566 
-581 VEATTEQ
+581 
-588 SIDNQ
+588 
-593 VIRGGVK
+593 
-600 TAKLDHQ
+600 
-607 SQTSVPQGSAS
+607 
-618 VEGAVF
+618 
-624 AIKSVSANPVLVD
+624 
-637 GIVYEPGKD
+637 YEPGKD

-1316 TATTGEDGNFVL
+1316 TATTGEDGSFVL

>member
-1017 VETLAPDGYVLNGE
+1017 VETLAPE
-1031 PVDVTLSYAGQ
+1031 
-1042 EVEAAYAE
+1042 
-1050 SEFGD
+1050 
-1055 VPQKGIIEAHKVDA
+1055 
-1069 ESGLPV
+1069 
-1075 AVPGIEFR
+1075 
-1083 VTAAADVVTPDGTVR
+1083 
-1098 AHEGD
+1098 
-1103 VVAEVVTGDDG
+1103 
-1114 KAETPELYLGRYE
+1114 
-1127 VEETLAPDGY
+1127 GY

-1316 TATTGEDGNFVL
+1316 TATTGEDGSFVL

-1625 ADGTDRIGTVG
+1625 ADGADRIGTVG

>member
-99 SKEPDEDS
+99 LKEPDEDS

-566 SDEVWRFEIREDGVV
+566 SDEVWRFEIREDG
-581 VEATTEQ
+581 
-588 SIDNQ
+588 
-593 VIRGGVK
+593 
-600 TAKLDHQ
+600 
-607 SQTSVPQGSAS
+607 
-618 VEGAVF
+618 
-624 AIKSVSANPVLVD
+624 
-637 GIVYEPGKD
+637 
-646 VATITSGADGVA
+646 
-658 QTASDL
+658 
-664 LPYGTY
+664 
-670 ELRETVPP
+670 
-678 EGYLLSDEVWRFEI
+678 
-692 REDGKVV
+692 KVV

-1017 VETLAPDGYVLNGE
+1017 VETLAPEGYVLNGE

-1316 TATTGEDGNFVL
+1316 TATTGEDGSFVL

>member
-566 SDEVWRFEIREDGVV
+566 SDEVWRFEIREDG
-581 VEATTEQ
+581 
-588 SIDNQ
+588 
-593 VIRGGVK
+593 
-600 TAKLDHQ
+600 
-607 SQTSVPQGSAS
+607 
-618 VEGAVF
+618 
-624 AIKSVSANPVLVD
+624 
-637 GIVYEPGKD
+637 
-646 VATITSGADGVA
+646 
-658 QTASDL
+658 
-664 LPYGTY
+664 
-670 ELRETVPP
+670 
-678 EGYLLSDEVWRFEI
+678 
-692 REDGKVV
+692 KVV

-1017 VETLAPDGYVLNGE
+1017 VETLAPEGYVLNGE

-1114 KAETPELYLGRYE
+1114 KAET
-1127 VEETLAPDGY
+1127 
-1137 VLNGEPVDVTLSYAG
+1137 
-1152 QEVAVTRAGAVVED
+1152 
-1166 APQKGVIE
+1166 
-1174 IVKTDEADG
+1174 
-1183 RAVPGAV
+1183 
-1190 YEVTAAADI
+1190 
-1199 VTPDGTVHASSGDV
+1199 
-1213 VATVTTGD
+1213 
-1221 DGKAETDELYLGDY
+1221 DELYLGDY
-1235 NVRET
+1235 NEIGRASCRE
-1240 ATPDGWA
+1240 
-1247 IDHETHMV
+1247 
-1255 ELSYAGQEVKV
+1255 
-1266 TRTVLETADAPTT
+1266 
-1279 FILLKKAELIDG
+1279 
-1291 ELVDY
+1291 
-1296 AGSEWHVWA
+1296 
-1305 EDAAGEIAYDA
+1305 
-1316 TATTGEDGNFVL
+1316 
-1328 ERIPHGD
+1328 
-1335 GLAYYCQETKTGD
+1335 
-1348 DYILDPEVYEFSVD
+1348 
-1362 EEGLIAGEPA
+1362 
-1372 YVFLNTNYHKRIIE
+1372 
-1386 AHKVDQDTGEPVG
+1386 
-1399 KTGFGLYRWI
+1399 
-1409 GEGEPDPTFG
+1409 
-1419 GRQGFHG
+1419 
-1426 VFADD
+1426 
-1431 PDGEV
+1431 
-1436 DGSLW
+1436 
-1441 EMVAEGTTDDMGAVI
+1441 
-1456 FEGLEFGWYMMVEAV
+1456 
-1471 PNPDYAEW
+1471 
-1479 WESAG
+1479 
-1484 STWGRY
+1484 
-1490 LFKADKDSD
+1490 
-1499 VRQTQTYG
+1499 
-1507 NMAISLECNVSKATI
+1507 
-1522 DRTSAAFQS
+1522 
-1531 DERAPVRVDN
+1531 RV
-1541 VGKER
+1541 
-1546 YRYDVAFDAGSTN
+1546 
-1559 VRADQ
+1559 
-1564 YAVVDPCEFVNLG
+1564 
-1577 IRLDTL
+1577 
-1583 VTPAAYGD
+1583 
-1591 TDGLVNVWYRTN
+1591 
-1603 MTDTSAVY
+1603 
-1611 STASATAGNPPNQM
+1611 
-1625 ADGTDRIGTVG
+1625 
-1636 WRLWREGV
+1636 
-1644 AAGARTRLDV
+1644 
-1654 DGLGLAAGEYVTGIM
+1654 
-1669 LEYGSVEVGFR
+1669 
-1680 TLQDMSYLVY
+1680 
-1690 ATEPLDNSNGE
+1690 
-1701 VVIPNSVTSHITR
+1701 
-1714 NWRDGQ
+1714 
-1720 GLYDDAHDNVIT
+1720 
-1732 RVIDTF
+1732 
-1738 GFASSY
+1738 
-1744 HGFSTGTAGNGG
+1744 
-1756 ALTATGD
+1756 
-1763 RVPALEG
+1763 
-1770 VAMLLAAVAAV
+1770 
-1781 LLGIWATRR
+1781 
-1790 EEGEGA
+1790 

>member
-566 SDEVWRFEIREDGVV
+566 SDEVWRFEIREDG
-581 VEATTEQ
+581 
-588 SIDNQ
+588 
-593 VIRGGVK
+593 
-600 TAKLDHQ
+600 
-607 SQTSVPQGSAS
+607 
-618 VEGAVF
+618 
-624 AIKSVSANPVLVD
+624 
-637 GIVYEPGKD
+637 
-646 VATITSGADGVA
+646 
-658 QTASDL
+658 
-664 LPYGTY
+664 
-670 ELRETVPP
+670 
-678 EGYLLSDEVWRFEI
+678 
-692 REDGKVV
+692 KVV

-1017 VETLAPDGYVLNGE
+1017 VETLAPEGYVLNGE

-1316 TATTGEDGNFVL
+1316 TATTGEDGSFVL

-1756 ALTATGD
+1756 TLTATGD

>member
-296 PYGNYYCVESQPP
+296 PYGSYYCVESQPP

-518 VGGVTYEPGKDVATI
+518 VGGVT
-533 TSGADGVAQT
+533 
-543 ASDLLPYGTYE
+543 
-554 LRETVPPEGYLL
+554 
-566 SDEVWRFEIREDGVV
+566 
-581 VEATTEQ
+581 
-588 SIDNQ
+588 
-593 VIRGGVK
+593 
-600 TAKLDHQ
+600 
-607 SQTSVPQGSAS
+607 
-618 VEGAVF
+618 
-624 AIKSVSANPVLVD
+624 
-637 GIVYEPGKD
+637 YEPGKD

-1017 VETLAPDGYVLNGE
+1017 VETLAPEGYVLNGE

-1137 VLNGEPVDVTLSYAG
+1137 VLNTEPVDVTLSYAG

-1316 TATTGEDGNFVL
+1316 TATTGEDGSFVL

-1426 VFADD
+1426 VFAED

>member
-1 MIDNL
+1 
-6 LKEGGGIL
+6 
-14 RRLPSAAMAIMLAVT
+14 
-29 LAIPQGLAL
+29 
-38 ADPAPVSEDVEAFG
+38 
-52 HANSEAQPVIS
+52 
-63 ESNTSTEMADKGDGL
+63 
-78 EQEVTPDQETQPDNP
+78 
-93 KEENPV
+93 
-99 SKEPDEDS
+99 
-107 ESIKNEASDVEE
+107 
-119 EAEQPVDPL
+119 
-128 LLASQ
+128 
-133 APPVMG
+133 
-139 SIARDLSTIS
+139 
-149 GTASMVCLNPGPT
+149 
-162 NDHYNRFGITMP
+162 MP

-566 SDEVWRFEIREDGVV
+566 SDEVWRFEIREDG
-581 VEATTEQ
+581 
-588 SIDNQ
+588 
-593 VIRGGVK
+593 
-600 TAKLDHQ
+600 
-607 SQTSVPQGSAS
+607 
-618 VEGAVF
+618 
-624 AIKSVSANPVLVD
+624 
-637 GIVYEPGKD
+637 
-646 VATITSGADGVA
+646 
-658 QTASDL
+658 
-664 LPYGTY
+664 
-670 ELRETVPP
+670 
-678 EGYLLSDEVWRFEI
+678 
-692 REDGKVV
+692 KVV
-699 EATTEQA
+699 ETTTEQA

-1017 VETLAPDGYVLNGE
+1017 VETLAPE
-1031 PVDVTLSYAGQ
+1031 
-1042 EVEAAYAE
+1042 
-1050 SEFGD
+1050 
-1055 VPQKGIIEAHKVDA
+1055 
-1069 ESGLPV
+1069 
-1075 AVPGIEFR
+1075 
-1083 VTAAADVVTPDGTVR
+1083 
-1098 AHEGD
+1098 
-1103 VVAEVVTGDDG
+1103 
-1114 KAETPELYLGRYE
+1114 
-1127 VEETLAPDGY
+1127 GY

-1316 TATTGEDGNFVL
+1316 TATTGEDGSFVL

>member
-213 DTTGANKNPGSLAPY
+213 YTTGANKNPGSLAPY

-518 VGGVTYEPGKDVATI
+518 VGGVT
-533 TSGADGVAQT
+533 
-543 ASDLLPYGTYE
+543 
-554 LRETVPPEGYLL
+554 
-566 SDEVWRFEIREDGVV
+566 
-581 VEATTEQ
+581 
-588 SIDNQ
+588 
-593 VIRGGVK
+593 
-600 TAKLDHQ
+600 
-607 SQTSVPQGSAS
+607 
-618 VEGAVF
+618 
-624 AIKSVSANPVLVD
+624 
-637 GIVYEPGKD
+637 YEPGKD

-1017 VETLAPDGYVLNGE
+1017 VETLAPEGYVLNGE

-1316 TATTGEDGNFVL
+1316 TATTGEDGSFVL